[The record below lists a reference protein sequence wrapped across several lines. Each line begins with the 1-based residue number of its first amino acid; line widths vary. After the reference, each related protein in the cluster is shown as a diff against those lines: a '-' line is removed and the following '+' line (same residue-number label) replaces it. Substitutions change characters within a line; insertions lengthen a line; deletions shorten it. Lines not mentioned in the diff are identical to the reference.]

1 MMDNKKIFKDVF
13 LLILILI
20 TIFLSLSIISY
31 SPEDPSF
38 SNIVFT
44 DYNSE
49 VNNIFGKVGAYVSDI
64 LGLLLGWTAIF
75 IPLILIYVI
84 IVYNQY
90 RKGKKDSVFETVYTF
105 VIGLLTVVFIALLS
119 GFTGS
124 NDFFFKGKNLG
135 GIIGRLS
142 SDFIAPVIGKTGGI
156 IVFLFAIIITL
167 MFLFKI
173 SIFDLKPNINLKK
186 IFPKRKP
193 KKEKKNKK
201 DIIIQKN
208 KTEESVEKEETRSVL
223 FKDEEQKIEPEIKP
237 LSFDAPI
244 AKKTEYQIPLE
255 LLDDYEQTITLESE
269 QEYKNKAALLE
280 QKLKDFGVTGKIR
293 GIQPGPVVTRFEFE
307 PSPGIKISKI
317 ANLEN
322 DLSLAM
328 SALSVRIIAPIP
340 GKSVVGIELPNKT
353 RAIVSLKEILEL
365 DVFNKLK
372 TPLIFAMGKDIAG
385 KPYITDI
392 AKMPH
397 LLIAGTT
404 GSGKSVSVNTLIC
417 SIVFKSPPD
426 KVNFVMIDPK
436 MVELSVYEGIPHL
449 AAPVVTDPRKAATVL
464 KNVVEEMERRYAIL
478 AEQKVRNIDSYNN
491 YAEQNKELEKL
502 PYLIVIIDEFADLMI
517 VAGKEVENSIVRIAQ
532 MARAVGIHLILATQR
547 PSVNV
552 ITGIIK
558 ANMPSRLS
566 FKVSSR
572 TDSRTILDSNG
583 AEMLLGKGDS
593 LFLPPGTS
601 ELVRVHGCFV
611 SEREVGKIVEYL
623 KTLGEP
629 QYNMELIKEE
639 KENTEGIDETELDEK
654 YFEALEFVK
663 TKQQASISMIQRHLR
678 IGYNRAARIIE
689 IMEQQGIVGP
699 SDGTSRPREVL
710 MKD

>member
-1 MMDNKKIFKDVF
+1 MDNKKLVKDIVF
-13 LLILILI
+13 LIG
-20 TIFLSLSIISY
+20 IFLVIFVALSVYSY

-38 SNIVFT
+38 SNIIFT
-44 DYNSE
+44 DYQNK
-49 VNNIFGKVGAYVSDI
+49 VGNIFGKVGAYVAD
-64 LGLLLGWTAIF
+64 LFGLLFGWASLL
-75 IPLILIYVI
+75 IPLFMIYVLFVYNKFRKGIVKNLVETFFSIALI
-84 IVYNQY
+84 IVIVMLI
-90 RKGKKDSVFETVYTF
+90 S
-105 VIGLLTVVFIALLS
+105 LLS
-119 GFTGS
+119 GFLGEK
-124 NDFFFKGKNLG
+124 DFFFKNKNLG
-135 GIIGRLS
+135 GLIGRFS
-142 SDFIAPVIGKTGGI
+142 SDFIAPIIGNVGGI
-156 IVFLFAIIITL
+156 ILMSFCIIIAIMML
-167 MFLFKI
+167 LKI
-173 SIFDLKPNINLKK
+173 SIFDIKLKFNLKK
-186 IFPKRKP
+186 ILPE
-193 KKEKKNKK
+193 KKEKKKIEKNILIKKKNNKNIEENKK
-201 DIIIQKN
+201 
-208 KTEESVEKEETRSVL
+208 EEKEEIV
-223 FKDEEQKIEPEIKP
+223 KQKVEENDTLEIKP
-237 LSFDAPI
+237 LEINAPI
-244 AKKTEYQIPLE
+244 AKKASYQVPLE
-255 LLDDYEQTITLESE
+255 LLDDYENPVTLETE
-269 QEYKNKAALLE
+269 QEYKNKAVLLE

-365 DVFNKLK
+365 DIFNKLDI
-372 TPLIFAMGKDIAG
+372 PLIFAMGKDISG

-417 SIVFKSPPD
+417 SIVFKSSPD

-464 KNVVEEMERRYAIL
+464 KNVVEEMERRYSIL
-478 AEQKVRNIDSYNN
+478 AEQRVRNIDSYNS
-491 YAEQNKELEKL
+491 YAEKNKELEKL

-593 LFLPPGTS
+593 LFLPPGSS

-611 SEREVGKIVEYL
+611 SEKEVGRIVEYL

-629 QYNMELIKEE
+629 EYNMDLIKDE
-639 KENTEGIDETELDEK
+639 KENIEGIDESDLDEK
-654 YFEALEFVK
+654 YYEALEFVK

-710 MKD
+710 IKE

>member
-1 MMDNKKIFKDVF
+1 MDNKKLAKDIF
-13 LLILILI
+13 LLIGILLV
-20 TIFLSLSIISY
+20 IFLALSIYSY
-31 SPEDPSF
+31 SPDDPSF

-44 DYNSE
+44 DYQNK

-64 LGLLLGWTAIF
+64 FGLLFGWVAVL
-75 IPLILIYVI
+75 IPLILIYTLI
-84 IVYNQY
+84 IYNKF
-90 RKGKKDSVFETVYTF
+90 RKGLVNSLFETF
-105 VIGLLTVVFIALLS
+105 SSMILGLIVAVLISLLS
-119 GFTGS
+119 GFLGQ
-124 NDFFFKGKNLG
+124 NDFYFKGKNLG

-142 SDFIAPVIGKTGGI
+142 SDFISPVIGNVGGI
-156 IVFLFAIIITL
+156 ILMVFGIIVAL
-167 MFLFKI
+167 MLLLKV

-186 IFPKRKP
+186 FIPERKPKEKRKP
-193 KKEKKNKK
+193 KIRKKVEKIPEKLIEKKE
-201 DIIIQKN
+201 II
-208 KTEESVEKEETRSVL
+208 T
-223 FKDEEQKIEPEIKP
+223 DEIIEPENNTIEIKP
-237 LSFDAPI
+237 LAENEPV
-244 AKKTEYQIPLE
+244 AKKTKYQLPLN
-255 LLDDYEQTITLESE
+255 LLDNYEPSISFETE
-269 QEYKNKAALLE
+269 QDYKNKAALLE

-340 GKSVVGIELPNKT
+340 GKSVVGIELPNKE

-365 DVFNKLK
+365 DVFNKMQ

-426 KVNFVMIDPK
+426 LVKFVMIDPK

-449 AAPVVTDPRKAATVL
+449 AAPVVTDPRKAAAVL
-464 KNVVEEMERRYAIL
+464 KNVVEEMERRYSIL
-478 AEQKVRNIDSYNN
+478 AEQRVRNIDSYNN
-491 YAEQNKELEKL
+491 YASQNEELEKL

-532 MARAVGIHLILATQR
+532 MARAVGIHLVLATQR

-572 TDSRTILDSNG
+572 TDSRTILDCNG

-601 ELVRVHGCFV
+601 EIVRVHGCFV
-611 SEREVGKIVEYL
+611 SEGEVGKIVDYL

-629 QYNMELIKEE
+629 EYNMELIKEE
-639 KENTEGIDETELDEK
+639 NENPDGIDEADLDDK
-654 YFEALEFVK
+654 YYEALEFVK
-663 TKQQASISMIQRHLR
+663 TKRQASISMIQRHLR

-710 MKD
+710 IKD